1 MDFKTIRDIK
11 KQASLLTGDRHST
24 SEAAC
29 AKGVALLQHIAHREP
44 VDKALVKEAHS
55 HFIKAIQYNR
65 KLITPYVGISYLL
78 LFLGDTSTARKYLQ
92 EGLKL
97 EPENEEVQTL
107 LKYITAKETG
117 KLTSKTTAAQTTS
130 LAPSNEPNYDELYDK
145 LEAFISRQ
153 TFRTNSVV
161 KKLKPSPQPQAIEE
175 LNKLQQEFE
184 TAYQDI
190 QQQMQ
195 VLDAEFDLGELQ
207 QSLGPL
213 ESSISLVQKHL
224 ALSQRMLDIL
234 THIQQ
239 ESRHILLQLQ
249 SLPTELSQEQVS
261 EHECRLDTFL
271 DHCDHIADQLDDLD
285 QAGHGIEELEPPYQS
300 LIQQVEKLRD
310 ALDDVKS

>member
-117 KLTSKTTAAQTTS
+117 KLAPAEPS
-130 LAPSNEPNYDELYDK
+130 LSSVPSDEPNYDELYDK

-184 TAYQDI
+184 TAYQEEA
-190 QQQMQ
+190 
-195 VLDAEFDLGELQ
+195 V
-207 QSLGPL
+207 
-213 ESSISLVQKHL
+213 KHCF
-224 ALSQRMLDIL
+224 I
-234 THIQQ
+234 
-239 ESRHILLQLQ
+239 
-249 SLPTELSQEQVS
+249 
-261 EHECRLDTFL
+261 
-271 DHCDHIADQLDDLD
+271 
-285 QAGHGIEELEPPYQS
+285 
-300 LIQQVEKLRD
+300 
-310 ALDDVKS
+310 